1 MGPMRY
7 ISFGVLMASAIFF
20 STLVG
25 AALGEWKGTARRTRL
40 TLFLGLGV
48 LLAAF
53 TAISFGGGS

>member
-1 MGPMRY
+1 MGQMRY
-7 ISFGVLMASAIFF
+7 ISFAVLMASAIFF

-40 TLFLGLGV
+40 VLALGLAV

-53 TAISFGGGS
+53 VAISLGGRE